1 MSITPRVTL
10 SPNQDVAVFF
20 TNYCNKR
27 CKGCLGKFFNRG
39 ASRKNI
45 RTSDLRSLRR
55 VIGKGTEVI
64 ITGGG
69 EPTLHPR
76 FFESFHALCRKSG
89 ALPLPASVT
98 IKTNGRS
105 FSTPAATRAFLRRL
119 KREACGVEFN
129 VTMSIDD
136 HHAKSETR
144 ESIVRKARNLHEIAE
159 KEGVKHGY
167 FAGLSPEDE
176 GGFDSAESISDLCGL
191 PAERRGNYLGLGQT
205 RWKSGAEFLG
215 KDDRRL
221 HVAVGAAGEVYPTAS
236 AYYYGQPTGS
246 LREKPLE
253 EILARAHPHL
263 LVPKNS
269 IRNFFAGPTP
279 HLELDL
285 ASLERA
291 TAPRRTGPSG
301 PGIIARAKKR
311 VARLFGK

>member
-1 MSITPRVTL
+1 MPITPRVTL
-10 SPNQDVAVFF
+10 SPNQDVSVFF

-27 CKGCLGKFFNRG
+27 CNGCLGRLFNRG

-45 RTSDLRSLRR
+45 RTSDLRALRR
-55 VIGKGTEVI
+55 VLGNGTEVI

-76 FFESFHALCRKSG
+76 FFESFRALCRKSG

-98 IKTNGRS
+98 IKTNGRC

-119 KREACGVEFN
+119 KGAACGVEFN

-136 HHAKSETR
+136 HHAKSGSR
-144 ESIVRKARNLHEIAE
+144 ESIVRKARNLHEVAE

-167 FAGLSPEDE
+167 FAGLSPEDAE
-176 GGFDSAESISDLCGL
+176 GFDSAESISDLCGL

-205 RWKSGAEFLG
+205 RWRSGAEFLG

-221 HVAVGAAGEVYPTAS
+221 HVAVGAGGEVYPTAS
-236 AYYYGQPTGS
+236 AVYYGQPTGS
-246 LREKPLE
+246 LREKTME
-253 EILARAHPHL
+253 EILARAHPHI

-269 IRNFFAGPTP
+269 IRNFFAGQVPY
-279 HLELDL
+279 LELDL

-291 TAPRRTGPSG
+291 AAPRRASPSG
-301 PGIIARAKKR
+301 PGLIARAKKR
-311 VARLFGK
+311 AARMFGK